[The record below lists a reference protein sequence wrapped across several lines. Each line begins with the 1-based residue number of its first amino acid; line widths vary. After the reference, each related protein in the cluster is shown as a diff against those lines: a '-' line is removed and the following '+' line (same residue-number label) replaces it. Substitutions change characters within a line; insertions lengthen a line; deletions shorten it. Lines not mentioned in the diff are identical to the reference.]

1 MDGRGRLAQP
11 RTRKRQCPAAP
22 AAAARLSTRPQAR
35 QESAWLIEAA
45 QGRRP
50 IVGAWLSPRA
60 RLRPPR
66 YAGVA
71 ASALFLFSVILYG
84 VAKGGHV
91 PTIVETLSDLRDA
104 VANAAGFGI
113 AGVSVSGH
121 KHVSR
126 AEILAAAGV
135 TGRNSLLFL
144 SVEAARG
151 RLKALPWIADASVR
165 KLYPDRLLISVVER
179 EAFALWQ
186 LDGKVVA
193 IAGDGTVLG
202 TDVNWRLASLP
213 FVVGPGAHRQAKD
226 FLALL
231 DRYPAIRDHVRAS
244 VLVAERRWNLKLKNG
259 IDVRLPAI
267 GVEQAL
273 ETLVG
278 LDRDKRLI
286 TRDIAAI
293 DLRLPDRVTVRLSD
307 AAAQAR
313 EGALRE
319 KKAKRKGG
327 DA

>member
-11 RTRKRQCPAAP
+11 LTRKRQCPAA
-22 AAAARLSTRPQAR
+22 AVDAARASARPEAR
-35 QESAWLIEAA
+35 QDRAWRIEAA
-45 QGRRP
+45 KGRGP
-50 IVGAWLSPRA
+50 VAGAWLSPRA
-60 RLRPPR
+60 GPRPPR
-66 YAGVA
+66 YAGVV
-71 ASALFLFSVILYG
+71 ASGLFLFSVIVYG
-84 VAKGGHV
+84 AAKGGHV
-91 PTIVETLSDLRDA
+91 PTILETLSDVRDA
-104 VANAAGFGI
+104 VANAVGFGI
-113 AGVSVSGH
+113 TGVSVTGH

-126 AEILAAAGV
+126 DEILAAAGV
-135 TGRNSLLFL
+135 TGRTSLLFL
-144 SVEAARG
+144 SAEAARE
-151 RLKALPWIADASVR
+151 RLKALPWVADASVR

-186 LDGKVVA
+186 LDGKLVA

-202 TDVNWRLASLP
+202 TDVHWRLANLP

-244 VLVAERRWNLKLKNG
+244 ILVAERRWNLKLKNG
-259 IDVRLPAI
+259 IDVRLPET

-273 ETLVG
+273 EMLVG
-278 LDRDKRLI
+278 LDRDKHLI

-313 EGALRE
+313 EGVLRD
-319 KKAKRKGG
+319 KKAKRRGG